1 MPNKNELEAGTAE
14 TFSDSMEQMRLFHLL
29 AHVTAT
35 GPTI

>member
-14 TFSDSMEQMRLFHLL
+14 TFSNSMEQMHLFHLP